1 MLIEKLSKEDIELV
15 GFLHDP
21 VFISECLFVS
31 DLNKLDSL
39 QYYKEDDFFKV
50 RLYQL
55 PFMSYDYLLAENN
68 ALSKAEN
75 FQLKKKSG
83 SNYIF
88 CGRGIGKTALALVDL
103 CLDTIHNC
111 FDWVTAVS
119 SFDDDHVA
127 GLLEPYIVTIK
138 KHPFLKLFFSRATRE
153 PYNVTTLP
161 NRSVVGVNMTLSG
174 REPGCLDLETE
185 ILTNNG
191 WKKYNTIKETD
202 KVLSFNKDKNNSEYR
217 NIKKIIVSDYNGT
230 ILHIKNKTIDL
241 KVTPNHNL
249 LSYIHN
255 SKRWFTKRADEFNS
269 LSFIPSCSE
278 VKYKAKKNK
287 PIIFFKRENFS
298 NLNYIPYEVSIEDWI
313 KFLAWFIS
321 EGNLTSEYQKN
332 KKKYRIQISQS
343 KENNF
348 EKWSEISELLTR
360 LGLNYN
366 YHGCSFSFKNKYLYN
381 LLEKLTIRYSRNKRI
396 PRFIFKL
403 DKTLI
408 QLFADTY
415 IRGDGHYYPEK
426 HNAVIYSASLGL
438 MEDFQELYT
447 ILGKNTSF
455 SSRLSGFKNVKTGQS
470 AITYTL
476 FVNQRN
482 KKAFYK
488 RHIIKEDYQGK
499 VWCVDTEPYHTIF
512 VRRNGKIA
520 IVGNSSWE
528 SIHCRKMI
536 IDEAQ
541 YETDQVTQKR
551 SQSVS
556 EHGCIER
563 FSGITSFRRLSPMG
577 KIFFD
582 LDRRNWLVN
591 LPKSISPAWC
601 ENEKKRALDDYSD
614 EGSPSYKI
622 HIEAEVVEN
631 ALGLYDI
638 DLIRKTYLHNLHR
651 PIKHFEVNKESFSFF
666 KDKIIVE
673 RPTNA
678 KRTWIAADFG
688 AQAAPTEIIVIFE
701 IETNDD
707 KKLFKYIYNITLNNL
722 IPDQQ
727 TEIFKYL
734 VKELKA
740 DYVGIDRTELGG
752 AQVLQDLN
760 PLLPQERLIGVRF
773 NEKILVGY
781 EKDDNDIL
789 KIVDGKTIPI
799 EEYVIDWAV
808 EKTREL
814 FYKQKIDCL
823 YDMKLDKEFNAM
835 VAVRQATR
843 LKYST
848 LLANK
853 QDHLHAAFLVFNIM
867 RFLKEESLDNKI
879 PTLTWG
885 IGVVKTI

>member
-1 MLIEKLSKEDIELV
+1 MTKVTSKLLNVKQVVMDKQLYPRMNVDRVTVARYYNALKAGATFPAIRVALIDGK
-15 GFLHDP
+15 
-21 VFISECLFVS
+21 
-31 DLNKLDSL
+31 
-39 QYYKEDDFFKV
+39 
-50 RLYQL
+50 
-55 PFMSYDYLLAENN
+55 YLLMDGAH
-68 ALSKAEN
+68 
-75 FQLKKKSG
+75 
-83 SNYIF
+83 
-88 CGRGIGKTALALVDL
+88 R
-103 CLDTIHNC
+103 
-111 FDWVTAVS
+111 
-119 SFDDDHVA
+119 
-127 GLLEPYIVTIK
+127 LEAHKGV
-138 KHPFLKLFFSRATRE
+138 KHQT
-153 PYNVTTLP
+153 
-161 NRSVVGVNMTLSG
+161 
-174 REPGCLDLETE
+174 
-185 ILTNNG
+185 
-191 WKKYNTIKETD
+191 
-202 KVLSFNKDKNNSEYR
+202 
-217 NIKKIIVSDYNGT
+217 
-230 ILHIKNKTIDL
+230 
-241 KVTPNHNL
+241 
-249 LSYIHN
+249 
-255 SKRWFTKRADEFNS
+255 
-269 LSFIPSCSE
+269 
-278 VKYKAKKNK
+278 
-287 PIIFFKRENFS
+287 
-298 NLNYIPYEVSIEDWI
+298 
-313 KFLAWFIS
+313 
-321 EGNLTSEYQKN
+321 
-332 KKKYRIQISQS
+332 
-343 KENNF
+343 
-348 EKWSEISELLTR
+348 
-360 LGLNYN
+360 
-366 YHGCSFSFKNKYLYN
+366 
-381 LLEKLTIRYSRNKRI
+381 
-396 PRFIFKL
+396 
-403 DKTLI
+403 
-408 QLFADTY
+408 
-415 IRGDGHYYPEK
+415 
-426 HNAVIYSASLGL
+426 
-438 MEDFQELYT
+438 
-447 ILGKNTSF
+447 
-455 SSRLSGFKNVKTGQS
+455 
-470 AITYTL
+470 
-476 FVNQRN
+476 
-482 KKAFYK
+482 
-488 RHIIKEDYQGK
+488 
-499 VWCVDTEPYHTIF
+499 
-512 VRRNGKIA
+512 
-520 IVGNSSWE
+520 
-528 SIHCRKMI
+528 
-536 IDEAQ
+536 
-541 YETDQVTQKR
+541 
-551 SQSVS
+551 
-556 EHGCIER
+556 
-563 FSGITSFRRLSPMG
+563 
-577 KIFFD
+577 
-582 LDRRNWLVN
+582 
-591 LPKSISPAWC
+591 
-601 ENEKKRALDDYSD
+601 
-614 EGSPSYKI
+614 
-622 HIEAEVVEN
+622 IEAEVVEN

>member
-1 MLIEKLSKEDIELV
+1 MLIEKLSKEDIELC
-15 GFLHDP
+15 GFLNDP

-39 QYYKEDDFFKV
+39 QFYKDDEYFSV

-55 PFMSYDYLLAENN
+55 PFLSYDYLLAEDNT
-68 ALSKAEN
+68 LSKAQN
-75 FQLKKKSG
+75 FQLRKGSG
-83 SNYIF
+83 NRYIF
-88 CGRGIGKTALALVDL
+88 SGRGIGKTLFLLIDL

-111 FDWVTAVS
+111 QDWVTIVA

-127 GLLEPYIVTIK
+127 NLIEPYITAIK
-138 KHPFLKLFFSRATRE
+138 KHPLLKQFFSRATRE
-153 PYNVTTLP
+153 PYNINTLP

-174 REPGCLDLETE
+174 REQGSQFE
-185 ILTNNG
+185 G
-191 WKKYNTIKETD
+191 HHA
-202 KVLSFNKDKNNSEYR
+202 R
-217 NIKKIIVSDYNGT
+217 KIIG
-230 ILHIKNKTIDL
+230 
-241 KVTPNHNL
+241 
-249 LSYIHN
+249 
-255 SKRWFTKRADEFNS
+255 DE
-269 LSFIPSCSE
+269 
-278 VKYKAKKNK
+278 YQY
-287 PIIFFKRENFS
+287 
-298 NLNYIPYEVSIEDWI
+298 LNDVVQQKSSQS
-313 KFLAWFIS
+313 IS
-321 EGNLTSEYQKN
+321 ENGA
-332 KKKYRIQISQS
+332 I
-343 KENNF
+343 
-348 EKWSEISELLTR
+348 EK
-360 LGLNYN
+360 
-366 YHGCSFSFKNKYLYN
+366 
-381 LLEKLTIRYSRNKRI
+381 
-396 PRFIFKL
+396 
-403 DKTLI
+403 
-408 QLFADTY
+408 
-415 IRGDGHYYPEK
+415 
-426 HNAVIYSASLGL
+426 
-438 MEDFQELYT
+438 
-447 ILGKNTSF
+447 
-455 SSRLSGFKNVKTGQS
+455 
-470 AITYTL
+470 
-476 FVNQRN
+476 
-482 KKAFYK
+482 
-488 RHIIKEDYQGK
+488 
-499 VWCVDTEPYHTIF
+499 
-512 VRRNGKIA
+512 
-520 IVGNSSWE
+520 
-528 SIHCRKMI
+528 
-536 IDEAQ
+536 
-541 YETDQVTQKR
+541 
-551 SQSVS
+551 
-556 EHGCIER
+556 

-582 LDRRNWLVN
+582 LNKRNWLVN
-591 LPKSISPAWC
+591 LPKSVSPAWC
-601 ENEKKRALDDYSD
+601 ENEKKKALEDFSD
-614 EGSPSYKI
+614 EGSTGWKI

-678 KRTWIAADFG
+678 KRTWIAYDFG

-701 IETNDD
+701 IETNDN

-734 VKELKA
+734 IKELKA
-740 DYVGIDRTELGG
+740 DYVGGDCTELGSS
-752 AQVLQDLN
+752 QVIQDLN
-760 PLLPQERLIGVRF
+760 PLLPQERLIKVRF

-789 KIVDGKTIPI
+789 KIVDGKTVPI
-799 EEYVIDWAV
+799 EAYVIDWAV

-853 QDHLHAAFLVFNIM
+853 QDHLHAAWLVFGIM